1 MTDDEIDLALAD
13 IEATADLLLRFKALR
28 KEFGVKTCRCS
39 LSVLLLVLALC
50 GCKSS
55 FLAPRT
61 GEYFQTTRMGPGNSA
76 CAYMLPL
83 TVGGGCLMSEDLAV
97 LGIPLVAVGI
107 PVAGVGVVA
116 DVCVASPI
124 VDLVCLPYDLCQPN
138 HGFYIRIVDENGRPV
153 SGATVEGTLT
163 HGFDMNADISGTTD
177 ELGELYVSR
186 LSFENFWIRFWLAEH
201 ADKCGSG
208 FQRQEDL
215 KADQDGRYV
224 FQFTLADKANKD

>member
-1 MTDDEIDLALAD
+1 MT
-13 IEATADLLLRFKALR
+13 TA
-28 KEFGVKTCRCS
+28 
-39 LSVLLLVLALC
+39 LALC

-61 GEYFQTTRMGPGNSA
+61 GEYFQTTRMGPGNSV
-76 CAYMLPL
+76 CAYGLPFIA
-83 TVGGGCLMSEDLAV
+83 GAGCLMSGGPAVV

-107 PVAGVGVVA
+107 PVAGVGFVA

-124 VDLVCLPYDLCQPN
+124 VDLICLPYDLCQSN
-138 HGFYIRIVDENGRPV
+138 HGFYIRIVDENGLPV
-153 SGATVEGTLT
+153 PGATVEGTLN
-163 HGFDMNADISGTTD
+163 HGFHMDADISGTTD

-186 LSFENFWIRFWLAEH
+186 LSFENFRIRFWLAEH

-224 FQFTLADKANKD
+224 FQFTLADKD

>member
-61 GEYFQTTRMGPGNSA
+61 GEVFQTTRMGPGNSA

-83 TVGGGCLMSEDLAV
+83 TVGGGCLMSEGLAV

-124 VDLVCLPYDLCQPN
+124 VDLVCLPYMRTSAAAAFSGRRISRRIRTGDMSFGSHWPIRPIRTDL
-138 HGFYIRIVDENGRPV
+138 
-153 SGATVEGTLT
+153 L
-163 HGFDMNADISGTTD
+163 
-177 ELGELYVSR
+177 
-186 LSFENFWIRFWLAEH
+186 
-201 ADKCGSG
+201 
-208 FQRQEDL
+208 
-215 KADQDGRYV
+215 
-224 FQFTLADKANKD
+224 

>member
-1 MTDDEIDLALAD
+1 MKKDS
-13 IEATADLLLRFKALR
+13 
-28 KEFGVKTCRCS
+28 GVKTW
-39 LSVLLLVLALC
+39 LYPMLAMTTALALC

-83 TVGGGCLMSEDLAV
+83 TAGGGCLMSEDLVV

-124 VDLVCLPYDLCQPN
+124 VDLVCLPYDLCQPS

>member
-1 MTDDEIDLALAD
+1 MMTDDEIDLALAD

-61 GEYFQTTRMGPGNSA
+61 GEVFQTTRMGPGNSA

-83 TVGGGCLMSEDLAV
+83 TVG
-97 LGIPLVAVGI
+97 
-107 PVAGVGVVA
+107 VVA

-124 VDLVCLPYDLCQPN
+124 VDLVCLPYMRTSAAAAFSGRKISRRIRTGDMSFSSHWPIRPIRTDL
-138 HGFYIRIVDENGRPV
+138 
-153 SGATVEGTLT
+153 L
-163 HGFDMNADISGTTD
+163 
-177 ELGELYVSR
+177 
-186 LSFENFWIRFWLAEH
+186 
-201 ADKCGSG
+201 
-208 FQRQEDL
+208 
-215 KADQDGRYV
+215 
-224 FQFTLADKANKD
+224 